1 MKKRKNPGKQ
11 ERMSV
16 NMEQKLNYL
25 LCGDYFIPEIQMREI
40 VPKTLGKYGR
50 MRRAFLKEHRPI
62 LYQDL
67 VLTEELFPHLYEVD
81 ELAHQRLER
90 IETQLLKRDPG
101 PAKAADQ
108 MAWVR
113 HRNMIRAQAEEF
125 VLAEVVYA

>member
-1 MKKRKNPGKQ
+1 
-11 ERMSV
+11 
-16 NMEQKLNYL
+16 MEQKLNYL
-25 LCGDYFIPEIQMREI
+25 LCGDYFIPDIQLREI

-50 MRRAFLKEHRPI
+50 MRRTFLKENRSI

-67 VLTEELFPHLYEVD
+67 VLTEELFPRLYEVD

-90 IETQLLKRDPG
+90 IEAQLLERDPE
-101 PAKAADQ
+101 PDKVADQ